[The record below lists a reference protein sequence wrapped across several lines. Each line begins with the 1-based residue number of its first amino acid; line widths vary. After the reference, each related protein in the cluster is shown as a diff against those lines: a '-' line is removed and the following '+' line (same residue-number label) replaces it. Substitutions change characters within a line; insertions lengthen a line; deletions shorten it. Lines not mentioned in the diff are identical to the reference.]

1 MVLGTL
7 TDANSRALLVCN
19 GPLEHYD
26 FLIKQE
32 ELRNDEQQRKV
43 VQHLQKLHESL
54 KGYSISSKNFL
65 SKVRLMMINI
75 FLEFIFSHKNV
86 LKNISI
92 SIINLVLFLQWVF
105 TAKSFFV
112 FGSAT

>member
-7 TDANSRALLVCN
+7 TDANSRALLVCD

-32 ELRNDEQQRKV
+32 ELRNDEQQRRV

-54 KGYSISSKNFL
+54 KGYSISSQNFL
-65 SKVRLMMINI
+65 SKVRLMMISI
-75 FLEFIFSHKNV
+75 FLEFIFSHENV
-86 LKNISI
+86 LKIYQ
-92 SIINLVLFLQWVF
+92 FLSL
-105 TAKSFFV
+105 T
-112 FGSAT
+112 